1 MPRHKAASLNLR
13 KKAMHYFDRDQEADA
28 QEGEFRLLKNPLP
41 GPPRKD
47 HIRME
52 FDLADPEEDEF
63 DLEISGD
70 DDFDI

>member
-1 MPRHKAASLNLR
+1 MTGYDPD
-13 KKAMHYFDRDQEADA
+13 DRTADETR
-28 QEGEFRLLKNPLP
+28 QFRPLKNPLP
-41 GPPRKD
+41 EPPKRS

-52 FDLADPEEDEF
+52 FDITDPEDNEF